1 MEFKNYLNLAS
12 KDLDRSIYRIVEFK
26 RFQQIFEGRSN
37 TLVSPALWEDP
48 FENFILKCPIVLV
61 TGEIG
66 HAGFR
71 DQYFGQCWT
80 LKSAS
85 DAMWRIY
92 SHDKQGIRIR
102 TTIRKLLW
110 SLANHCKEWADVCAF
125 IGKVQYLNEKKLT
138 EFAHRTWDRVDPE
151 NFAKTLLVKRPA
163 FSHEGE
169 VRLIYFERDDSRRGE
184 KLYTYPV
191 DPHDLIGQVMCDPRL
206 GPEGFSALSEQ
217 IRGTGFKGQLL
228 RSLLYAPPPEF
239 RLKFKA

>member
-1 MEFKNYLNLAS
+1 MDFKNYLNLTS
-12 KDLDRSIYRIVEFK
+12 KDLDRSVYRIVEFK
-26 RFQQIFEGRSN
+26 RFQQILEGRSN

-66 HAGFR
+66 QAGFR

-80 LKSAS
+80 LKNAS

-102 TTIRKLLW
+102 TTIRKLAEG
-110 SLANHCKEWADVCAF
+110 LASHCEEWAAVCAF
-125 IGKVQYLNEKKLT
+125 IGKVQYLNKKKLKA
-138 EFAHRTWDRVDPE
+138 FAHRTWDRVDPA

-169 VRLIYFERDDSRRGE
+169 VRLIYFERDDGRRGE

-191 DPHDLIGQVMCDPRL
+191 DPHALIDQVMCDPRL
-206 GPEGFSALSEQ
+206 GPEEFSALSNR
-217 IRGTGFKGQLL
+217 IRGTGYAGPIL

-239 RLKFKA
+239 RLQFKA